1 MRPPLTTEGF
11 RTFLVQE
18 LAECD
23 KVLQDC
29 DAPDLILSTGQARRE
44 LAMALDVLTI
54 YERTLDHGVSG
65 S

>member
-1 MRPPLTTEGF
+1 MRTPLNPDWF
-11 RTFLVQE
+11 RAFLVEQI
-18 LAECD
+18 AECD
-23 KVLQDC
+23 KVLMET

-44 LAMALDVLTI
+44 LSTALEVLTI